1 MKFKPAFF
9 GLFFPLVLGAT
20 ESVPAPATSAAA
32 VPPTASPVPAPAMAP
47 AAPVVPLPVVP
58 TLAGQSLSPTSASLL
73 WTGCDLT
80 GQPAAGYTLQLRT
93 PAETEWCVAQ
103 TMGAEKTTLQLEGL
117 TPATQYLFRIMA
129 TNAAG
134 TSASNVVDLGTP
146 ALAPE
151 PAAESVATTAEPP
164 AAQAPVAVSEGGLP
178 GAGLSSSMLLL
189 ALPDTDARISTLA
202 IGAQALTGSEVLVPG
217 IVASSSGP
225 RSFSLQVGGAPMA
238 ALGNDGG
245 SSRAGQM
252 GAGVNF
258 ALLKQVA
265 GPGLSA
271 SPGGTAHA
279 WAAYAASID
288 GLSTGL
294 GVASFESYRP
304 APFAARREWRVA
316 SQGRVGAGND
326 IFIPVVVTAAV
337 PKGIWVHAWAE
348 TVVVAEGQP
357 PVPTQDPQ
365 LEVYVQDTVIAQ
377 NDNWEE
383 APDAALLRK
392 TGQQVSRVELQPGRQ
407 DAALYLRLPQGVYT
421 LRVTGKAPEAGL
433 VRVEVTTV
441 D

>member
-1 MKFKPAFF
+1 MKYKPAFF
-9 GLFFPLVLGAT
+9 CLFFPLMLGAT
-20 ESVPAPATSAAA
+20 EPAPSSPAAA
-32 VPPTASPVPAPAMAP
+32 ATVPPTAEPIPAP
-47 AAPVVPLPVVP
+47 AAPAVPLPVVP

-80 GQPAAGYTLQLRT
+80 GQSAAGYTLQLRT
-93 PAETEWCVAQ
+93 PAETEWRVAQ

-117 TPATQYLFRIMA
+117 TPATQYLFRVLA

-134 TSASNVVDLGTP
+134 TSASNVIDLGTP

-151 PAAESVATTAEPP
+151 PAAESVAATAEPF
-164 AAQAPVAVSEGGLP
+164 AAQAPVAGSEGGLP

-245 SSRAGQM
+245 TTRAGQM

-304 APFAARREWRVA
+304 APFAARREWRVS

-348 TVVVAEGQP
+348 TVLVAEGQP

-377 NDNWEE
+377 NDNWEA
-383 APDAALLRK
+383 APDAAVLRQ
-392 TGQQVSRVELQPGRQ
+392 TGQQVSGVELQPGRQ